1 MFHYRKEETLRMSA
15 FSPLFDAAGTDTLS
29 PFATNNAVTNLQEW
43 QGGQT
48 MRRYLRQY
56 RSVWWQERRIW
67 EIARVNL
74 EDVQKIASQLRL
86 STLLAKILCAR
97 GLTTPQEV
105 RAFLFGTGKDLPE
118 PTSLVGVWEAAS
130 LLAKAVK
137 EGTPILVHGD
147 YDADGICS
155 TALLASTLAKLGGK
169 VAWFVP
175 NRIQDGY
182 GVSTRAIN
190 MAKQK
195 GIKLLVTLDCG
206 VHAFQAV
213 ELAKRHGMT
222 VIVIDHHE
230 PPEQLPPADV
240 LVNPKLPSSNY
251 EFRDLCAGG
260 LALKV
265 AQATMEVLGRSVPVS
280 ELPIELA
287 AIATAADV
295 VPLVDENRL
304 IVREGLRLL
313 RSARHLGLKAL
324 MDVARVEPSSL
335 RSFHLSFILAP
346 RINAVGRMDDPK
358 PALKLL
364 LTTDRNEA
372 YQLATQL
379 DEENRKRQR
388 EEELTLRMAVEM
400 VERELDL
407 TKERVIVLASPEWHP
422 GVIGI
427 VAARLVELY
436 SRPTFLIALKGD
448 IGKGSARSIDNFPIS
463 DALKIC
469 NSVLISG
476 GGHKAAGGFTIPCE
490 NIPTFRDHLNA
501 LAEVWLSDEDLT
513 RRVRVDA
520 IVTASEINLKTVKEL
535 EALEPTG
542 YGNPKPVFMLKNAK
556 LLYAQKL
563 PSQGSSKLLVRLQD
577 GSRVLELV
585 GDGMGDLVKELTVGE
600 SVNVCFTAEIKFA
613 GNIPE
618 LDLQIVDIAPV
629 GDPKVTIRQVEP
641 KCAKEGV

>member
-1 MFHYRKEETLRMSA
+1 
-15 FSPLFDAAGTDTLS
+15 
-29 PFATNNAVTNLQEW
+29 
-43 QGGQT
+43 

-56 RSVWWQERRIW
+56 RSVWWRERRIW
-67 EIARVNL
+67 EIPKVNP
-74 EDVQKIASQLRL
+74 EDVRRVASQIRL
-86 STLLAKILCAR
+86 STLLAKVLCAR
-97 GLTTPQEV
+97 GLTTPQEA
-105 RAFLFGTGKDLPE
+105 RAFLLGTGKDLPE
-118 PTSLVGVWEAAS
+118 PTLLEGVSKAAS
-130 LLAKAVK
+130 ILADAVR
-137 EGTPILVHGD
+137 EGAQILVHGD
-147 YDADGICS
+147 YDADGIS
-155 TALLASTLAKLGGK
+155 ATALLASTLAKLGGK

-206 VHAFQAV
+206 VHAHQAV
-213 ELAKRHGMT
+213 ELAKKYGMT

-240 LVNPKLPSSNY
+240 IVNPKLPEGDY
-251 EFRDLCAGG
+251 KFRDLCAGA

-265 AQATMEVLGRSVPVS
+265 AQATVEAMGRSVSVG

-295 VPLVDENRL
+295 VPLTGENRL
-304 IVREGLRLL
+304 IVREGLSVL

-324 MDVARVEPSSL
+324 MEVARVEPSSL

-372 YQLATQL
+372 YQLATKL

-388 EEELTLRMAVEM
+388 EEEMTLRMAVEM

-407 TKERVIVLASPEWHP
+407 TKEKVIVLASPEWHP

-436 SRPTFLIALKGD
+436 ARPAFLIAIKGD
-448 IGKGSARSIDNFPIS
+448 TGRGSARSIDNFPVS
-463 DALKIC
+463 DALKVC
-469 NSVLISG
+469 KPVLING
-476 GGHKAAGGFTIPCE
+476 GGHKAAGGFTISCE
-490 NIPTFRDHLNA
+490 NIPLFRDHLNA
-501 LAEVWLSDEDLT
+501 LAENWLKEEDLM

-520 IVTASEINLKTVKEL
+520 VVSAEEVNLRTVKEL

-542 YGNPKPVFMLKNAK
+542 YGNPKPVLMLQNAK
-556 LLYAQKL
+556 LIYAEKSS
-563 PSQGSSKLLVRLQD
+563 SQGNGKLVIRVQQ
-577 GSRVLELV
+577 GNRVLEMT
-585 GDGMGDLVKELTVGE
+585 GEGMGEIVKDLQVGAD
-600 SVNVCFTAEIKFA
+600 VHVCFTADTKLV
-613 GNIPE
+613 GGIPT
-618 LDLQIVDIAPV
+618 LDLQIVDITPANSQ
-629 GDPKVTIRQVEP
+629 QVIFRYTHSSP
-641 KCAKEGV
+641 

>member
-1 MFHYRKEETLRMSA
+1 
-15 FSPLFDAAGTDTLS
+15 
-29 PFATNNAVTNLQEW
+29 
-43 QGGQT
+43 
-48 MRRYLRQY
+48 MRRHLRQY
-56 RSVWWQERRIW
+56 RSVWWQERRVW
-67 EIARVNL
+67 EIPSLNH
-74 EDVQKIASQLRL
+74 EDVRKLASQLRL
-86 STLLAKILCAR
+86 STLLAKVLCAR
-97 GLTTPQEV
+97 GLTTPQEA
-105 RAFLFGTGKDLPE
+105 RAFLLGTGKDLPE
-118 PTSLVGVWEAAS
+118 PTSLAGVAEAAS
-130 LLAKAVK
+130 VLADAVK
-137 EGTPILVHGD
+137 RGIPILVHGD
-147 YDADGICS
+147 YDADGIS
-155 TALLASTLAKLGGK
+155 ATALLANTLAKLGGK

-206 VHAFQAV
+206 IHAHQAI
-213 ELAKRHGMT
+213 ELAKKYGMT

-230 PPEQLPPADV
+230 PPDQLPPADV
-240 LVNPKLPSSNY
+240 IVNPKLPDSNY
-251 EFRDLCAGG
+251 KFRDLCAGA

-265 AQATMEVLGRSVPVS
+265 AQATMEAMGRYASIS

-295 VPLVDENRL
+295 VPLIDENRL
-304 IVREGLRLL
+304 IVREGLTVL

-324 MDVARVEPSSL
+324 MEVARVEPSNL

-358 PALKLL
+358 PALRLL

-372 YQLATQL
+372 YQLATKL

-400 VERELDL
+400 VEKELDL

-436 SRPTFLIALKGD
+436 ARPTFLIAIKGD
-448 IGKGSARSIDNFPIS
+448 IGKGSARSIENFPVH
-463 DALKIC
+463 DAITACKPILV
-469 NSVLISG
+469 NG
-476 GGHKAAGGFTIPCE
+476 GGHKAAGGFTITCE
-490 NIPTFRDHLNA
+490 NIPLFRDHLNV
-501 LAEVWLSDEDLT
+501 LAESWLTEEDLL

-520 IVTASEINLKTVKEL
+520 VVSAEEVNLRTVKEL

-542 YGNPKPVFMLKNAK
+542 YGNPKPILMLRNAK
-556 LLYAQKL
+556 LVHAEKL
-563 PSQGSSKLLVRLQD
+563 PSQGNTKLLIRVQQ
-577 GSRVLELV
+577 GNKVLEMT
-585 GDGMGDLVKELTVGE
+585 GEGMGGIANELQVGMTVH
-600 SVNVCFTAEIKFA
+600 VCFTADIKIVS
-613 GNIPE
+613 GIPT
-618 LDLQIVDIAPV
+618 LDLQIVDIAPAN
-629 GDPKVTIRQVEP
+629 TQQV
-641 KCAKEGV
+641 VFRHL

>member
-1 MFHYRKEETLRMSA
+1 
-15 FSPLFDAAGTDTLS
+15 
-29 PFATNNAVTNLQEW
+29 
-43 QGGQT
+43 

-56 RSVWWQERRIW
+56 RSVWWQEGRIW
-67 EIARVNL
+67 EIPRL
-74 EDVQKIASQLRL
+74 DHEDVRKLASQLRL
-86 STLLAKILCAR
+86 STLLAKVLCAR
-97 GLTTPQEV
+97 GLTTPQEA
-105 RAFLFGTGKDLPE
+105 RAFLLGTGKDLPE
-118 PTSLVGVWEAAS
+118 PTALAGVSEAAS
-130 LLAKAVK
+130 ILADAVRK
-137 EGTPILVHGD
+137 GVPILVHGD
-147 YDADGICS
+147 YDADGIS
-155 TALLASTLAKLGGK
+155 ATALLASTLAKLGGK
-169 VAWFVP
+169 AAWFVP

-206 VHAFQAV
+206 IHAHQAI
-213 ELAKRHGMT
+213 ELAKSYGMK
-222 VIVIDHHE
+222 VIVVDHHE
-230 PPEQLPPADV
+230 SPEQLPPADV
-240 LVNPKLPSSNY
+240 IVNPKLEESRY
-251 EFRDLCAGG
+251 RFRDLCAGA

-265 AQATMEVLGRSVPVS
+265 AQATAEAMGRSVPVN

-304 IVREGLRLL
+304 IVREGLKVL

-324 MDVARVEPSSL
+324 MEVARIDHSNL
-335 RSFHLSFILAP
+335 QSFHLSFIIAP

-358 PALKLL
+358 PALRLL

-372 YQLATQL
+372 YQLATKL

-400 VERELDL
+400 VDKELDL
-407 TKERVIVLASPEWHP
+407 SRERVIVLASPEWHP

-436 SRPTFLIALKGD
+436 SRPAFLIAIKGN

-463 DALKIC
+463 DALKVCKPVII
-469 NSVLISG
+469 NG

-490 NIPTFRDHLNA
+490 NIPLFRDQLNA
-501 LAEVWLSDEDLT
+501 LAEAWLTEEDLM
-513 RRVRVDA
+513 RRIRVDA
-520 IVTASEINLKTVKEL
+520 VVSAEEVNLVTVKEL

-542 YGNPKPVFMLKNAK
+542 YGNPKPVLMLQNAK
-556 LLYAQKL
+556 LVYAEKS
-563 PSQGSSKLLVRLQD
+563 PSQGNSKLIVRVQQ
-577 GSRVLELV
+577 GNKALEMR
-585 GDGMGDLVKELTVGE
+585 GDGMGGLANELKVGV
-600 SVNVCFTAEIKFA
+600 SVHVCFTADIKPV
-613 GNIPE
+613 GGIPT

-629 GDPKVTIRQVEP
+629 DTQQVVFRQL
-641 KCAKEGV
+641 